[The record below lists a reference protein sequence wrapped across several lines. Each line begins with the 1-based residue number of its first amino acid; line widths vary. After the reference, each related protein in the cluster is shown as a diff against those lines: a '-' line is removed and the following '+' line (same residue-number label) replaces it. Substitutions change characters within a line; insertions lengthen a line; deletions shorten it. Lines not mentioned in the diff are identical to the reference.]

1 MRPVVACL
9 AVLAIGIGLARA
21 ADAPIVG
28 QRLLVRQSGKAMAR
42 TGLRMMPTSPSPPSR
57 PGRSYAAPSLCG
69 SASAT
74 DETFPPSLPCCPR
87 VPPTLRRWVHGPL
100 PVVLGPRCQTSSC
113 YQRVATHTHPSLPAI
128 PDGVVHFGA
137 ASFAS
142 CCGPRVCPVLQ
153 AGYDTVDSPTV
164 PAEAPCHS
172 RFRRR
177 PSPAGAGSQAGGANG
192 QSPLVGTCTQPVRG
206 K

>member
-57 PGRSYAAPSLCG
+57 PGRLYAAPSLCG

-74 DETFPPSLPCCPR
+74 HETFPPFPAVLSARAIDL
-87 VPPTLRRWVHGPL
+87 T
-100 PVVLGPRCQTSSC
+100 PVGPRSPPRCTG
-113 YQRVATHTHPSLPAI
+113 AAI
-128 PDGVVHFGA
+128 PDFLSAACSPSQRHEGA
-137 ASFAS
+137 
-142 CCGPRVCPVLQ
+142 
-153 AGYDTVDSPTV
+153 
-164 PAEAPCHS
+164 
-172 RFRRR
+172 RRR
-177 PSPAGAGSQAGGANG
+177 YEE
-192 QSPLVGTCTQPVRG
+192 R
-206 K
+206 